1 MIVNALEFGVFAIS
15 GAEVSVISYL
25 KLPNHLLLHFI
36 LHLSMEK
43 IKIKPL
49 QPERRSKYLLRP
61 NNGRKFARIWCSR
74 VFWAGSFLSN

>member
-1 MIVNALEFGVFAIS
+1 MIVNALEFGIFAIS

-25 KLPNHLLLHFI
+25 KLPNHLLLHLL

-49 QPERRSKYLLRP
+49 
-61 NNGRKFARIWCSR
+61 
-74 VFWAGSFLSN
+74 

>member
-25 KLPNHLLLHFI
+25 KLPNHLLHFL

-49 QPERRSKYLLRP
+49 
-61 NNGRKFARIWCSR
+61 
-74 VFWAGSFLSN
+74 